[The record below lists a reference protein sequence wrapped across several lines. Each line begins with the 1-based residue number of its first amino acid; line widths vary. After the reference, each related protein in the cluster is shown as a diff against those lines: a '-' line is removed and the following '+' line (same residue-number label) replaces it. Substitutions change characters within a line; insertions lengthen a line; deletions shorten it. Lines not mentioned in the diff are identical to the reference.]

1 MNILRILESAVE
13 EAYSKK
19 KISKKT
25 YDELD
30 VVIMTALGIHEEMV
44 GSVKTRLNK

>member
-19 KISKKT
+19 KISKQAYK
-25 YDELD
+25 DLD
-30 VVIMTALGIHEEMV
+30 VVIMTALGIHEDMV
-44 GSVKTRLNK
+44 GTSKTKR